1 MKRSPLTLAVAFV
14 LIVIFGLLLFTYQVR
29 KSEVAVVTFF
39 GRIVREKTE
48 PGLGLRWPSPIEKVY
63 KLDRRIQN
71 FEGKFEQIKLTDQ
84 NIILLEVY
92 VGWRIEDSKQ
102 FFPKFL
108 NGSIAVAEQRL
119 EEFVRNAK
127 NEVAGQHVLSDFIS
141 TDEKQIK
148 FAQIES
154 EILQRVKRDVSE
166 KGYGLDVKFVQI
178 KKIGLPESVTQSVFE
193 RMTSERQT
201 YISQIQS
208 SGEETA
214 TKIKSKADSDASKLL
229 SDADAQA
236 QQIHG
241 EGVAQ
246 MIHSLAVF
254 RENTN
259 LANFNMQITA
269 LEQMLKERTTLILDQ
284 STVPLNLLQPIQ
296 PQKSDSTNVPA
307 GKNP

>member
-201 YISQIQS
+201 YISHIPLCAIEWRTS
-208 SGEETA
+208 PFARHENSTSVRINK
-214 TKIKSKADSDASKLL
+214 TS
-229 SDADAQA
+229 
-236 QQIHG
+236 
-241 EGVAQ
+241 
-246 MIHSLAVF
+246 AV
-254 RENTN
+254 
-259 LANFNMQITA
+259 
-269 LEQMLKERTTLILDQ
+269 
-284 STVPLNLLQPIQ
+284 
-296 PQKSDSTNVPA
+296 
-307 GKNP
+307 